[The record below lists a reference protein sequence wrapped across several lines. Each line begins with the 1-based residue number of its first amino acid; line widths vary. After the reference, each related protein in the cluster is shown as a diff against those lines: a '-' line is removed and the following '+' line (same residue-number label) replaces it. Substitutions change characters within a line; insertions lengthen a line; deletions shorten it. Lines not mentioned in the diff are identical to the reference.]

1 MVFLESEQVFLDEV
15 KRRFVGKW
23 VGVKGRD
30 VVVVSESHD
39 EVVGEIKRKG
49 LDGVYVFYVPSEKD
63 KRYEFL
69 F

>member
-1 MVFLESEQVFLDEV
+1 MESEQVFLDEV